1 MNRLKTT
8 LSAILLLSPLSFAG
22 AQTPETDPAY
32 FTISDTVVNVRE
44 IEASEEPVNLVM
56 PERQPATKVA
66 PAAAG
71 AIINGGAA
79 AWNIVNGGQASSNLS
94 HTYASAIPGW
104 GNWHNITGWRGPKKV
119 VYELKSKNLY
129 GITVLD
135 LEYEV
140 SFFYGGHDQDGKGK
154 YITNFTAKAT
164 RFEIKWGFKY
174 YMDIR
179 ISDPMNVGTPEDP
192 LAYMQ
197 ADVNWSFSSPIK
209 TQRGFQTYSVRG
221 DGMFRDISPDADKM
235 AEDLVPPAP
244 PENVKVEWN

>member
-1 MNRLKTT
+1 MNYLKTA
-8 LSAILLLSPLSFAG
+8 LSAILVISPFSFLG
-22 AQTPETDPAY
+22 AQTPETDPDY
-32 FTISDTVVNVRE
+32 FTISDTVVIVRE
-44 IEASEEPVNLVM
+44 VEAPAEPVDLVV
-56 PERQPATKVA
+56 PETKVA

-79 AWNIVNGGQASSNLS
+79 AWNIVNGGAASSNLS

-104 GNWHNITGWRGPKKV
+104 GNWHNVTGWRGPKKV
-119 VYELKSKNLY
+119 VYELKCKNLY
-129 GITVLD
+129 GMTVLD

-209 TQRGFQTYSVRG
+209 TQRGFQTYAVRG
-221 DGMFRDISPDADKM
+221 DGMFRDISPDAGKM
-235 AEDLVPPAP
+235 AAELEPPAA